1 MNLPDRE
8 LLELNELC
16 QALIDGALSD
26 ADRARLEKWLADSEE
41 ARRFYVRT
49 MGLSASLFEYAG
61 EMQSEAPEPRPVPAH
76 ERPARGLWWTVGSLA
91 AAAMLM
97 LGVWFGQHAV
107 RNSGDALAFHD
118 PSDPSELSDMDDVVA
133 HLSANQDGKWKG
145 AALDAGEELHRGQ
158 QLQLVSGLVEVA
170 FDSGAVVTLEGPA
183 SLQLTSAW
191 EAVLRRGTLKAQ
203 VPKEAIGFRVSNPA
217 VEVVDL
223 GTEFSMVADD
233 RGATEVFVLK
243 GSVETRAGE
252 ESQPLVLREREARR
266 FAKGK
271 RTSEVAD
278 RDQKWRKL
286 ARLVALERTP
296 RPLHFLH
303 CSFDVDANQKPLS
316 GELWAKT
323 SSHLAFLHESM
334 VAGRFG
340 NAFQI
345 SADCYGVLAMN
356 EEVRNAPVQTVAF
369 WLKVP
374 GDAGL
379 SDSRPIV
386 SWSRAEAH
394 GAGVAIGWN
403 GLPSQGPLGALRTN
417 VGRVFTVGETSVR
430 DEQWHHIAVIL
441 TPARR
446 HPEKLQVRQ
455 YIDGRLDGVSMRRP
469 VKRGQPLETAPDDR
483 LWLGRASEESREN
496 FRGTIDELY
505 VIDRA
510 LSPQEIHLLME
521 KNELPAAAL

>member
-26 ADRARLEKWLADSEE
+26 ADRARLEKTLAGSEE

-49 MGLSASLFEYAG
+49 MALSASLYEYAG
-61 EMQSEAPEPRPVPAH
+61 EMQSEAPEPRPVPAN

-97 LGVWFGQHAV
+97 LGLWFGQHAA
-107 RNSGDALAFHD
+107 RTMASADGEM
-118 PSDPSELSDMDDVVA
+118 SDLDDVVA
-133 HLSANQDGKWKG
+133 HLSANQNGKWKG
-145 AALDAGEELHRGQ
+145 AVLATGEELHRGQ

-183 SLQLTSAW
+183 ALQLTSAW
-191 EAVLRRGTLKAQ
+191 EAVLHRGTLKAQ

-233 RGATEVFVLK
+233 SGATEVFVLK

-271 RTSEVAD
+271 RSSEVTD
-278 RDQKWRKL
+278 HELKWGRL
-286 ARLVALERTP
+286 ARLAALESTP

-303 CSFDVDANQKPLS
+303 CSFDADA
-316 GELWAKT
+316 
-323 SSHLAFLHESM
+323 
-334 VAGRFG
+334 AGRPLAGQAWARDPNADQSAIAGPFRD
-340 NAFQI
+340 AFQM
-345 SADCYGVLAMN
+345 SDLSYGMLQMSS
-356 EEVRNAPVQTVAF
+356 EVRTAPVQTVAF

-374 GDAGL
+374 HGAGL
-379 SDSRPIV
+379 SEAGPVVAWSRPGKGG
-386 SWSRAEAH
+386 SR
-394 GAGVAIGWN
+394 VAIGWN
-403 GLPSQGPLGALRTN
+403 GLPSQGPVGALRTTL
-417 VGRVFTVGETSVR
+417 GRGSVVGETSVR

-441 TPARR
+441 SPRR
-446 HPEKLQVRQ
+446 HPEKVQVRQ
-455 YIDGRLDGVSMRRP
+455 YIDGRLDGVSTRRP
-469 VKRGQPLETAPDDR
+469 LKRVRPSETTPDDL
-483 LWLGRASEESREN
+483 LWLGRASADATEN
-496 FRGTIDELY
+496 FHGAIDELY

-510 LSPQEIHLLME
+510 LSPQEIHRLME
-521 KNELPAAAL
+521 KNELPGAAVAF